1 MRILHNEKQKDNVAK
16 FFWDA
21 AKIALAALVLGPIAK
36 PEVLQPWYWPWGTCD
51 LRICASRL
59 LI

>member
-36 PEVLQPWYWPWGTCD
+36 PEVLQP
-51 LRICASRL
+51 
-59 LI
+59 